1 MFMLGNLFK
10 EINFNYIVLNLNL
23 WKEVILNIVVFFY
36 CLVFEILFVMRF
48 YFINGSIFMKL
59 FVF

>member
-23 WKEVILNIVVFFY
+23 WKEVILNFVVFFY
-36 CLVFEILFVMRF
+36 CLVFETLFVMRF

>member
-23 WKEVILNIVVFFY
+23 WKEVILNFVVFFY

>member
-23 WKEVILNIVVFFY
+23 WKEVILNVVVFFY

>member
-1 MFMLGNLFK
+1 MLGNLFK
-10 EINFNYIVLNLNL
+10 EINFNYIVFNLNL

>member
-10 EINFNYIVLNLNL
+10 EINFDYIVLNLNL
-23 WKEVILNIVVFFY
+23 WKEVILNFVVFFY